1 MLALLLALAGPNPC
15 PALPLAAGSS
25 WTYRADVAW
34 AAGGDSAARRAL
46 LWTTSVLAVQAND
59 SAVAATVQDWPTDL
73 AWWEPGRAPTL
84 SVLYCAA
91 GRVYQVHPAIGTAAA
106 LADSLLSG
114 RRRPNPDDLIL
125 ELPLHTGR
133 LFGRDP
139 AERDDTFY
147 AWLVERAEPVPPS
160 VRRLR
165 PGTGD
170 SLYMLAY
177 RTNPDY
183 TEVGFVPGLGVARY
197 VYHHN
202 GTTADAEASLMG
214 YDSSGSSRY
223 SMLQDALLGL
233 LPAEAA
239 VPDTEARRRCLVLPV
254 APPNDRL
261 QGPHG
266 DSLVSTR
273 CEVVG
278 YGPLGPDSAASW
290 MAARYRWTSVFTAE
304 DSTRPPAA
312 RDTVAEEEAVVF
324 VTPRPGRAR
333 PVWHARFET
342 GAYAV
347 WRSVTPEVAP
357 TAAGTTLLSVMS
369 CVNGTGGCGQE
380 FLQRYGDGRW
390 APVWQVWRDQL
401 PDGFAARMWHG
412 ARIDP
417 RTLEGTAGFYGPRD
431 PNCCPAEELHVRLS
445 LDGDSLVL
453 RQHAVVPEPQR

>member
-1 MLALLLALAGPNPC
+1 MLPLLLALASSGPC
-15 PALPLAAGSS
+15 PALALEAGSS

-34 AAGGDSAARRAL
+34 ATGGDSAARRTI
-46 LWTTSVLAVQAND
+46 LWTTTVLAVQASD
-59 SAVAATVQDWPTDL
+59 SALAATVRGWPTDL
-73 AWWEPGRAPTL
+73 AWWEPGSGPTV
-84 SVLYCAA
+84 SVLYCGA
-91 GRVYQVHPAIGTAAA
+91 GRVYQVHPTIGTAAA
-106 LADSLLSG
+106 LADSLLTG
-114 RRRPNPDDLIL
+114 RRRPDPDDLIL

-139 AERDDTFY
+139 AERDDSFY
-147 AWLVERAEPVPPS
+147 AWLVEGAEPVPPS

-165 PGTGD
+165 PGIGD
-170 SLYMLAY
+170 SLYTLVY

-233 LPAEAA
+233 LPAEPA
-239 VPDTEARRRCLVLPV
+239 VPDTEVRRRCLSLPV

-266 DSLVSTR
+266 DSLLSTR
-273 CEVVG
+273 CEVLA
-278 YGPLGPDSAASW
+278 YGPLGPDSAARW

-304 DSTRPPAA
+304 DTTRPPAA
-312 RDTVAEEEAVVF
+312 RDTVVEEEAVVF
-324 VTPRPGRAR
+324 VPAGAGGVR
-333 PVWHARFET
+333 PVWHTRFET
-342 GAYAV
+342 GASAI
-347 WRSVTPEVAP
+347 WRSVTPEAAS
-357 TAAGTTLLSVMS
+357 TAAGATLVSVMS

-380 FLQRYGDGRW
+380 FLRRYQDGRW
-390 APVWQVWRDQL
+390 APVWQVWLDQL
-401 PDGFAARMWHG
+401 PDGFSGRILHG
-412 ARIDP
+412 VRIDP

-431 PNCCPAEELHVRLS
+431 PNCCPAEELRFELA
-445 LDGDSLVL
+445 LRGDSLAL
-453 RQHAVVPEPQR
+453 SRYAVVPSP

>member
-1 MLALLLALAGPNPC
+1 MLPLLLALAGSGPC
-15 PALPLAAGSS
+15 LALPLAAGSS
-25 WTYRADVAW
+25 WTYRAEVAW
-34 AAGGDSAARRAL
+34 AAGSDSAARRTL
-46 LWTTSVLAVQAND
+46 LWTTTILTVRVND
-59 SAVAATVQDWPTDL
+59 SALAATVQDWPTDL
-73 AWWEPGRAPTL
+73 AWWEPDRGSTV
-84 SVLYCAA
+84 SVLYCAG

-114 RRRPNPDDLIL
+114 RRRPDPDDLIL

-133 LFGRDP
+133 LFGRDS

-165 PGTGD
+165 PGLGD
-170 SLYMLAY
+170 SLYTLAY

-202 GTTADAEASLMG
+202 GTTADAEAQLMG

-239 VPDTEARRRCLVLPV
+239 VPDSEARRRCLTLPV
-254 APPNDRL
+254 AAPNDRL

-266 DSLVSTR
+266 DSLVATR
-273 CEVVG
+273 CEVVA
-278 YGPLGPDSAASW
+278 YQALGPEPAAPWIS
-290 MAARYRWTSVFTAE
+290 ARYRWTSVFTAE
-304 DSTRPPAA
+304 DSARPPAA
-312 RDTVAEEEAVVF
+312 RDTVTEEEAVVF
-324 VTPRPGRAR
+324 FVPRTGQARA
-333 PVWHARFET
+333 VWHERYET

-380 FLQRYGDGRW
+380 FLRRYGDGHW

-417 RTLEGTAGFYGPRD
+417 RTLDGTAGFYGPRD
-431 PNCCPAEELHVRLS
+431 PNCCPAEELRLQ
-445 LDGDSLVL
+445 LALRDDSLAL
-453 RQHAVVPEPQR
+453 SRYAVIPLP